1 MKRKRGFA
9 IIEPEDVQM
18 PANLPPQYFETE
30 KKLKTAKSPE
40 ERISILEELL
50 SIVPKH
56 KGTEKL
62 QALLKT
68 KIAKL
73 KSNILKKPT
82 IAKHGLTFHIDKTGA
97 GQIAIIGFPN
107 AGKSSLVK
115 SLTNANPEIGGYPF
129 TTRMPSP
136 AMMQYENI
144 QIQLIDTPPITPEY
158 MEYWHAEL
166 IKAADGILIVLDI
179 SSPSPVSDLENLTAK
194 LKDKR
199 IELLSDDQEDSSEM
213 SPFHKKALVVANK
226 IDLAPE
232 EDNLTSIKNV
242 ITPNLDLIAVSST
255 RGDNLEKLRKRIFSL
270 LQIIRVYSKIPG
282 KKAELTDP
290 FTLNKGAS
298 VMSLAKAVHKDF
310 AQNLRFARIWS
321 QSKYQGQKVNRD
333 HILED
338 EDIIELH
345 I

>member
-1 MKRKRGFA
+1 
-9 IIEPEDVQM
+9 M

-30 KKLKTAKSPE
+30 KKLKTAKTPE
-40 ERISILEELL
+40 EKVSILEELL

-73 KSNILKKPT
+73 KSTAQKKP
-82 IAKHGLTFHIDKTGA
+82 IVAKHGLSFYIDKAGA
-97 GQIAIIGFPN
+97 GQVVLIGLPN

-115 SLTNANPEIGGYPF
+115 SLTNADPEIGDYPF

-144 QIQLIDTPPITPEY
+144 QIQIIDTPPITPEY

-166 IKAADGILIVLDI
+166 IKGADGVLAILDLSSQNPASGLENLLAKLKEKRIELIPKNHTPSSEASFFQKITIVVANKADF
-179 SSPSPVSDLENLTAK
+179 SSSEENLTAV
-194 LKDKR
+194 
-199 IELLSDDQEDSSEM
+199 
-213 SPFHKKALVVANK
+213 KKALHP
-226 IDLAPE
+226 DF
-232 EDNLTSIKNV
+232 
-242 ITPNLDLIAVSST
+242 DLIPVST
-255 RGDNLEKLRKRIFSL
+255 KTEDGLEILRIKIFSL
-270 LQIIRVYSKIPG
+270 LDVIRVYSKIPG
-282 KKAELTDP
+282 KKTARTDP
-290 FTLNKGAS
+290 FTLKKGS
-298 VMSLAKAVHKDF
+298 TVMNLAKAVHKDF

-321 QSKYQGQKVNRD
+321 QNKYQGQKVNRD

>member
-1 MKRKRGFA
+1 
-9 IIEPEDVQM
+9 M

-30 KKLKTAKSPE
+30 KKLKTAKTPE
-40 ERISILEELL
+40 EKVSILEELL

-73 KSNILKKPT
+73 KSTAQKKPT
-82 IAKHGLTFHIDKTGA
+82 VAKHGLSFNIDKAGA
-97 GQIAIIGFPN
+97 GQVVLIGLPN

-115 SLTNANPEIGGYPF
+115 SLTNADPEIGDYPF

-144 QIQLIDTPPITPEY
+144 QIQIIDTPPITPEY

-166 IKAADGILIVLDI
+166 IKGADGVLAILDL
-179 SSPSPVSDLENLTAK
+179 SSQNPTSGLENLLAK
-194 LKDKR
+194 LKEKR
-199 IELLSDDQEDSSEM
+199 IELIPKNHTPSSEA
-213 SPFHKKALVVANK
+213 SFFQKITLVVANK
-226 IDLAPE
+226 ADFSSSEENLAAVKKALHP
-232 EDNLTSIKNV
+232 DF
-242 ITPNLDLIAVSST
+242 DLIPVST
-255 RGDNLEKLRKRIFSL
+255 KTEDGLEILRTKIFSL
-270 LQIIRVYSKIPG
+270 LDVIRVYSKIPG
-282 KKAELTDP
+282 KKTARTDP
-290 FTLNKGAS
+290 FTLKKGS
-298 VMSLAKAVHKDF
+298 TVMNLAKAVHKDF

-321 QSKYQGQKVNRD
+321 QNKYQGQKVNRD

>member
-1 MKRKRGFA
+1 
-9 IIEPEDVQM
+9 M

-30 KKLKTAKSPE
+30 KKLKTAKTPE
-40 ERISILEELL
+40 EKVSILEELL

-73 KSNILKKPT
+73 KSTAQKKPT
-82 IAKHGLTFHIDKTGA
+82 VAKHGLSFYIDKAGA
-97 GQIAIIGFPN
+97 GQVVLIGLPN

-115 SLTNANPEIGGYPF
+115 SLTNADPEIGDYPF

-144 QIQLIDTPPITPEY
+144 QIQIIDTPPITPEY

-166 IKAADGILIVLDI
+166 IKGADGVLAILDL
-179 SSPSPVSDLENLTAK
+179 SSQNPASGLENLLAK
-194 LKDKR
+194 LKEKR
-199 IELLSDDQEDSSEM
+199 IELIPKNHIPSSEA
-213 SPFHKKALVVANK
+213 SFFQKITLVVANK
-226 IDLAPE
+226 ADFSSSEENLAAVKKALHP
-232 EDNLTSIKNV
+232 DF
-242 ITPNLDLIAVSST
+242 DLIPVST
-255 RGDNLEKLRKRIFSL
+255 KTEDGLEILRIKIFSL
-270 LQIIRVYSKIPG
+270 LDVIRVYSKIPG
-282 KKAELTDP
+282 KKTARTDP
-290 FTLNKGAS
+290 FTLKKGS
-298 VMSLAKAVHKDF
+298 TVMNLAKAVHKDF

-321 QSKYQGQKVNRD
+321 QNKYQGQKVNRD

>member
-1 MKRKRGFA
+1 MGQ
-9 IIEPEDVQM
+9 EESQM

-30 KKLKTAKSPE
+30 KKLKTAKNPE
-40 ERISILEELL
+40 EKVSILEELL

-73 KSNILKKPT
+73 KSTAQKKPT
-82 IAKHGLTFHIDKTGA
+82 VAKHGLSFYIDKAGA
-97 GQIAIIGFPN
+97 GQVVLIGMPN

-115 SLTNANPEIGGYPF
+115 SLTNADPEIGDYPF

-144 QIQLIDTPPITPEY
+144 QIQIIDTPPITPEY

-166 IKAADGILIVLDI
+166 IKGADGILAILDL
-179 SSPSPVSDLENLTAK
+179 SSQNPASDLENLRAK
-194 LKDKR
+194 LKEKR
-199 IELLSDDQEDSSEM
+199 IELIPKKHTIPSETSFFQKRALIVANKADSSFSEENLTAV
-213 SPFHKKALVVANK
+213 KKALHP
-226 IDLAPE
+226 DF
-232 EDNLTSIKNV
+232 
-242 ITPNLDLIAVSST
+242 DLISVST
-255 RGDNLEKLRKRIFSL
+255 KTEDGLEILRAQIFSL
-270 LQIIRVYSKIPG
+270 LDVIRVYSKIPG
-282 KKAELTDP
+282 KKVEKTDP
-290 FTLNKGAS
+290 FTLKKGS
-298 VMSLAKAVHKDF
+298 TVMSLARAVHKDF
-310 AQNLRFARIWS
+310 AQKLRFARIWS
-321 QSKYQGQKVNRD
+321 ENKYQGQKVNRD
-333 HILED
+333 HVLED

>member
-1 MKRKRGFA
+1 
-9 IIEPEDVQM
+9 M

-30 KKLKTAKSPE
+30 KKLKTAKTPE
-40 ERISILEELL
+40 EKVSILEELL

-73 KSNILKKPT
+73 KSTAQKKPT
-82 IAKHGLTFHIDKTGA
+82 VAQHGLSFYIDKAGA
-97 GQIAIIGFPN
+97 GQVVLIGLPN

-115 SLTNANPEIGGYPF
+115 SLTNADPEIGDYPF

-144 QIQLIDTPPITPEY
+144 QIQIIDTPPITPEY

-166 IKAADGILIVLDI
+166 IKGADGVLAILDL
-179 SSPSPVSDLENLTAK
+179 SSQNPASGLENLLAK
-194 LKDKR
+194 LKEKR
-199 IELLSDDQEDSSEM
+199 IELIPKNHTPSSEA
-213 SPFHKKALVVANK
+213 SFFQKITIVVANK
-226 IDLAPE
+226 ADFSSSEENLAAVKKALHP
-232 EDNLTSIKNV
+232 DF
-242 ITPNLDLIAVSST
+242 DLIPVST
-255 RGDNLEKLRKRIFSL
+255 KTEDGLEILRIKIFSL
-270 LQIIRVYSKIPG
+270 LDVIRVYSKIPG
-282 KKAELTDP
+282 KKTARTDP
-290 FTLNKGAS
+290 FTLKKGS
-298 VMSLAKAVHKDF
+298 TVMNLAKAVHKDF

-321 QSKYQGQKVNRD
+321 QNKYQGQKVNRD

>member
-1 MKRKRGFA
+1 LA
-9 IIEPEDVQM
+9 IIEQKEGQM

-30 KKLKTAKSPE
+30 KKLKTAKTPE
-40 ERISILEELL
+40 ERVSILEELL

-73 KSNILKKPT
+73 RSTAQKKPT
-82 IAKHGLTFHIDKTGA
+82 IAKHGLSFYIEKAGA
-97 GQIAIIGFPN
+97 GQVVLIGPPN
-107 AGKSSLVK
+107 TGKSSLVK
-115 SLTNANPEIGGYPF
+115 SLTNAIPDIGDYPF
-129 TTRMPSP
+129 TTRTPYP

-144 QIQLIDTPPITPEY
+144 QIQLVDTPPITPDY

-166 IKAADGILIVLDI
+166 IKGADGVLAILDA
-179 SSPSPVSDLENLTAK
+179 SSQDPASDLENLLAK
-194 LKDKR
+194 LKEKR
-199 IELLSDDQEDSSEM
+199 IELIPDDQDIQSET
-213 SPFHKKALVVANK
+213 SPFQKKALVIANK
-226 IDLAPE
+226 TDIPSAEENLELIRKILSPE
-232 EDNLTSIKNV
+232 FDIFPVSTS
-242 ITPNLDLIAVSST
+242 
-255 RGDNLEKLRKRIFSL
+255 RGDELETLRKKIFSL
-270 LQIIRVYSKIPG
+270 LHVIRVYSKIPG
-282 KKAELTDP
+282 KKADRKDP
-290 FTLNKGAS
+290 FTLKKGAS

-310 AQNLRFARIWS
+310 SQKLKFARIWS
-321 QSKYQGQKVNRD
+321 DKKYQGQKVNRD

>member
-1 MKRKRGFA
+1 MA
-9 IIEPEDVQM
+9 IIERKEGQM

-73 KSNILKKPT
+73 RSTAQKKPT
-82 IAKHGLTFHIDKTGA
+82 IAKHGLSFYIEKAGA
-97 GQIAIIGFPN
+97 GQVVLIGPPN
-107 AGKSSLVK
+107 TGKSSLVK
-115 SLTNANPEIGGYPF
+115 SLTNALPDIGDYPF
-129 TTRMPSP
+129 TTRTPYP
-136 AMMQYENI
+136 AMMPYENI
-144 QIQLIDTPPITPEY
+144 QVQLVDTPPITPEY

-166 IKAADGILIVLDI
+166 IKGADGILAVIDA
-179 SSPSPVSDLENLTAK
+179 SSQDPVSDLEQLLEK
-194 LKDKR
+194 LKEKR
-199 IELLSDDQEDSSEM
+199 IELIPDDQTLQSET
-213 SPFHKKALVVANK
+213 SFFQKKALIVANK
-226 IDLAPE
+226 TDLPPAE
-232 EDNLTSIKNV
+232 ENLGLIRKILISGLDIFPVSTS
-242 ITPNLDLIAVSST
+242 S
-255 RGDNLEKLRKRIFSL
+255 GDGLETLRKKIFSL
-270 LQIIRVYSKIPG
+270 LHIIRVYSKIPG
-282 KKAELTDP
+282 KKADRKDP
-290 FTLNKGAS
+290 FTLKKGAS

-310 AQNLRFARIWS
+310 SQKLKFARIWS
-321 QSKYQGQKVNRD
+321 EKKYQGQKVNRD

>member
-1 MKRKRGFA
+1 MA
-9 IIEPEDVQM
+9 IIEQKESQM

-73 KSNILKKPT
+73 RSTAQKKPT
-82 IAKHGLTFHIDKTGA
+82 IAKHGLSFYIEKAGA
-97 GQIAIIGFPN
+97 GQVVLIGPPN
-107 AGKSSLVK
+107 TGKSSLVK
-115 SLTNANPEIGGYPF
+115 SLTNANPDIGDYPF
-129 TTRMPSP
+129 TTRTPYP

-144 QIQLIDTPPITPEY
+144 QIQLVDTPPITTEY

-166 IKAADGILIVLDI
+166 IKGSDAILAVVDA
-179 SSPSPVSDLENLTAK
+179 SSQDPASDLEHLLAK
-194 LKDKR
+194 LNEKR
-199 IELLSDDQEDSSEM
+199 IELIPDNQALQPETSLFQ
-213 SPFHKKALVVANK
+213 KKALIVANK
-226 IDLAPE
+226 TDLPSAE
-232 EDNLTSIKNV
+232 ENLELIRKILSPGLDISPVSTS
-242 ITPNLDLIAVSST
+242 
-255 RGDNLEKLRKRIFSL
+255 RGDGLETLRKRIFSL
-270 LQIIRVYSKIPG
+270 LHIIRVYSKIPG
-282 KKAELTDP
+282 KKADRKDP
-290 FTLNKGAS
+290 FTLKKGAS

-310 AQNLRFARIWS
+310 SQKLKFARIWS
-321 QSKYQGQKVNRD
+321 EKKYQGQKVNRD

>member
-1 MKRKRGFA
+1 
-9 IIEPEDVQM
+9 M

-30 KKLKTAKSPE
+30 KKLKTAKTPE
-40 ERISILEELL
+40 EKVSILEELL

-73 KSNILKKPT
+73 KSTAQKKP
-82 IAKHGLTFHIDKTGA
+82 IVAKHGLSFYIDKAGA
-97 GQIAIIGFPN
+97 GQVVLIGLPN

-115 SLTNANPEIGGYPF
+115 SLTNADPEIGDYPF

-144 QIQLIDTPPITPEY
+144 QIQIIDTPPITPEY

-166 IKAADGILIVLDI
+166 IKGADGVLAILDL
-179 SSPSPVSDLENLTAK
+179 SSQNPASGLENLLAK
-194 LKDKR
+194 LKEKR
-199 IELLSDDQEDSSEM
+199 IELIPKNHTPSSEA
-213 SPFHKKALVVANK
+213 SFFQKITLVVANK
-226 IDLAPE
+226 ADFSSSEENLAAVKKALHP
-232 EDNLTSIKNV
+232 DF
-242 ITPNLDLIAVSST
+242 DLIPVST
-255 RGDNLEKLRKRIFSL
+255 KTEDGLEILRIKIFSL
-270 LQIIRVYSKIPG
+270 LDVIRVYSKIPG
-282 KKAELTDP
+282 KKTARTDP
-290 FTLNKGAS
+290 FTLKKGS
-298 VMSLAKAVHKDF
+298 TVMNLAKAVHKDF

-321 QSKYQGQKVNRD
+321 QNKYQGQKVNRD